1 MQMNGEQ
8 VAAAVLA
15 DQGRKTKALTDSIGA
30 AGINQLTAAI
40 EVIAKHLRAAPAGTT
55 SGDVLA
61 GLKSARMPTPVY
73 ITDETHA
80 DLVAALAALDR
91 DPAHPHPLRDRVI
104 ERLGEIGG
112 VWPESVRQS

>member
-55 SGDVLA
+55 IGDLI
-61 GLKSARMPTPVY
+61 KST
-73 ITDETHA
+73 
-80 DLVAALAALDR
+80 
-91 DPAHPHPLRDRVI
+91 
-104 ERLGEIGG
+104 
-112 VWPESVRQS
+112 